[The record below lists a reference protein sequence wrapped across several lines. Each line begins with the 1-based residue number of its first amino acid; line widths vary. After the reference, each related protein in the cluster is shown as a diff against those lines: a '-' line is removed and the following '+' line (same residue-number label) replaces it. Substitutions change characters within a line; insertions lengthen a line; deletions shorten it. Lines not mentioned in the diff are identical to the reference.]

1 MGTKTNRTPNY
12 TALWLDCYIVL
23 LLYIAKIKS

>member
-1 MGTKTNRTPNY
+1 MNVECRMNECY

-23 LLYIAKIKS
+23 LLYIATIKS